1 MNKIFTFMMIIIA
14 WTISAQDV
22 TVTLSPLYKFPKN
35 SSVPEFLC
43 ENNGEY
49 YFLRSEAHGLFSFK
63 YNFFL
68 EKYNDSFEQVKSKEI
83 SVSKDDINYNGS
95 VYINQKLALMIS
107 DNDKDRDIISYKIVP
122 ISLEGK
128 SSKPITVS
136 KFKYE
141 RKRDIPT
148 TSWILTND
156 TTKILFMAESDND
169 SKKENYQI
177 HLVSIDDNLNKIW
190 DKTMKFSK
198 TEAQVKMLSSVINPN
213 GEVYLLY
220 KIYDDK
226 KREKKDDKAA
236 YEIQLMYIK
245 NDSAEVKKFALN
257 ISDKFIKSA
266 NLRLRDNGELYSV
279 GLYSNTVDGPTHGV
293 FFLKIVDGEVTLSTK
308 REFSENDLEK
318 LGKRKSDKD
327 KSGEKGLKDNFRFND
342 MQIIEDG
349 SAFVTVEPN
358 YVVEYSSTNSRGV
371 MSTSYVYYS
380 EDIIIININPQG
392 DIDRLSILPK
402 FQSNPESTLFLSHK
416 SFAYKDKVYLF
427 YNEDEDNYK
436 NPVGSKPKRTSYY
449 GDFIATMTTLDKNGN
464 FDRKALFSYEDSDS
478 IFIPDSIEKISPS
491 KYILV
496 ATKRKLFTSKSTY
509 MFSTIQINN

>member
-1 MNKIFTFMMIIIA
+1 MMIIIA

-107 DNDKDRDIISYKIVP
+107 DNDKDRDIMSYKIVP

-128 SSKPITVS
+128 SSKPITIS

-220 KIYDDK
+220 KIYDEK
-226 KREKKDDKAA
+226 KREKKDNKAA

-327 KSGEKGLKDNFRFND
+327 KSG
-342 MQIIEDG
+342 
-349 SAFVTVEPN
+349 
-358 YVVEYSSTNSRGV
+358 
-371 MSTSYVYYS
+371 
-380 EDIIIININPQG
+380 
-392 DIDRLSILPK
+392 
-402 FQSNPESTLFLSHK
+402 
-416 SFAYKDKVYLF
+416 
-427 YNEDEDNYK
+427 
-436 NPVGSKPKRTSYY
+436 
-449 GDFIATMTTLDKNGN
+449 
-464 FDRKALFSYEDSDS
+464 
-478 IFIPDSIEKISPS
+478 
-491 KYILV
+491 
-496 ATKRKLFTSKSTY
+496 
-509 MFSTIQINN
+509 